1 MGRFSAW
8 EIAVVIILIVLI
20 FGGRKLPELGRSLG
34 KGITNFRDALKN
46 PKPDSSA
53 DEASKDAKDS
63 KDDPPAKS

>member
-1 MGRFSAW
+1 MGRFSGW

-46 PKPDSSA
+46 PKPDPGT
-53 DEASKDAKDS
+53 DEASKDS
-63 KDDPPAKS
+63 KDDPPAKG